1 MLALSVLHL
10 LAGYL
15 IGSIPTA
22 FLVVKRTAGV
32 DIRQSGSGYV
42 GGFNAFTVTRS
53 KSIGYLVG
61 VLDGVKGLV
70 AVFVAGLTG
79 EMVSLQM
86 LALFGAVLGHN
97 YPVWLRFKG
106 GRGLATACGGL
117 LLIGVS
123 YPAIWCTLWI
133 VIYLVRKDI
142 LFANVLS
149 LVLAPMILFLLPEM
163 FARQLMTSS
172 MQPLPYTK
180 YLAVLSLVLLVS
192 HADAVKSILKPNTQ

>member
-1 MLALSVLHL
+1 MLVLSVLHL

-22 FLVVKRTAGV
+22 FLVVRHTAGV
-32 DIRQSGSGYV
+32 DIRQSGSGNV

-61 VLDGVKGLV
+61 VLDGVKGLA

-79 EMVSLQM
+79 ETVSLQM

-123 YPAIWCTLWI
+123 YTAVWCTLWI
-133 VIYLVRKDI
+133 LVYLLRKDI

-149 LVLAPMILFLLPEM
+149 LVLTPIILFLTPEVL
-163 FARQLMTSS
+163 ASQLMTSS
-172 MQPLPYTK
+172 MQPLPYIE

-192 HADAVKSILKPNTQ
+192 HFDVVKSFLKPTIV

>member
-1 MLALSVLHL
+1 MLVLSLLHL

-22 FLVVKRTAGV
+22 FLVVRHTAGV
-32 DIRQSGSGYV
+32 DIRQSGSGNV

-61 VLDGVKGLV
+61 VLDGVKGLAV
-70 AVFVAGLTG
+70 VFVAGLTG
-79 EMVSLQM
+79 ETASLQM

-117 LLIGVS
+117 FLIGVS
-123 YPAIWCTLWI
+123 YTAVWCTLWI
-133 VIYLVRKDI
+133 LVYLLRKDI

-149 LVLAPMILFLLPEM
+149 LVLTPIILFLTPEV
-163 FARQLMTSS
+163 FASQLMTSS
-172 MQPLPYTK
+172 MQPLPYME

-192 HADAVKSILKPNTQ
+192 HLDAVKNFLKPTIV

>member
-1 MLALSVLHL
+1 MLVHSVLDL

-32 DIRQSGSGYV
+32 DIRQSGSGNV
-42 GGFNAFTVTRS
+42 GGFNAFKATSS
-53 KSIGYLVG
+53 KSVGYLVG
-61 VLDGVKGLV
+61 VLDGVKGLA

-79 EMVSLQM
+79 ELVSLQM

-117 LLIGVS
+117 FLIGVS
-123 YPAIWCTLWI
+123 YPAVWCTLW
-133 VIYLVRKDI
+133 VLVYLLRKDI

-149 LVLAPMILFLLPEM
+149 LVLTPIILFLMPEV
-163 FARQLMTSS
+163 FVSRLMTSS
-172 MQPLPYTK
+172 MQPLPYIE
-180 YLAVLSLVLLVS
+180 YLTVLSLVLLVS
-192 HADAVKSILKPNTQ
+192 HVDAVKSFLKPTIE

>member
-32 DIRQSGSGYV
+32 DIRQSGSGNV
-42 GGFNAFTVTRS
+42 GGYNAFTVTRS
-53 KSIGYLVG
+53 KSIGFVVG

-70 AVFVAGLTG
+70 AVFVASLTG

-106 GRGLATACGGL
+106 GRGLATACG
-117 LLIGVS
+117 
-123 YPAIWCTLWI
+123 
-133 VIYLVRKDI
+133 
-142 LFANVLS
+142 
-149 LVLAPMILFLLPEM
+149 
-163 FARQLMTSS
+163 
-172 MQPLPYTK
+172 
-180 YLAVLSLVLLVS
+180 
-192 HADAVKSILKPNTQ
+192 

>member
-1 MLALSVLHL
+1 MLVLSVLPL

-22 FLVVKRTAGV
+22 FLVVRRTAGV
-32 DIRQSGSGYV
+32 DIRQSGSRNV

-61 VLDGVKGLV
+61 VLDGVKGLA

-117 LLIGVS
+117 FLIGVS
-123 YPAIWCTLWI
+123 YTAVWCTLWA
-133 VIYLVRKDI
+133 LVYFLRKDI
-142 LFANVLS
+142 LFANVFS
-149 LVLAPMILFLLPEM
+149 LVLTPIILFLMPEL
-163 FARQLMTSS
+163 FASRLMTSS
-172 MQPLPYTK
+172 MQPLPYIE
-180 YLAVLSLVLLVS
+180 YSAVLSLVLLVS
-192 HADAVKSILKPNTQ
+192 HVDAVKSFLKPTIE

>member
-32 DIRQSGSGYV
+32 DIRQSGSGNV
-42 GGFNAFTVTRS
+42 GGYNAFTVTRS

-61 VLDGVKGLV
+61 VLDGVKGLA
-70 AVFVAGLTG
+70 AVFVAGLFG
-79 EMVSLQM
+79 EMLLLQM

-123 YPAIWCTLWI
+123 YPAVWCTLW
-133 VIYLVRKDI
+133 VLVYLLRKDI

-149 LVLAPMILFLLPEM
+149 LVLTPIILFLTPEV
-163 FARQLMTSS
+163 FASWLMTSS
-172 MQPLPYTK
+172 MQPIPYIE

-192 HADAVKSILKPNTQ
+192 HVDAVKSILKPIIE

>member
-1 MLALSVLHL
+1 MLALSVLYL

-22 FLVVKRTAGV
+22 FLVVKRMSGV
-32 DIRQSGSGYV
+32 DIRQSGSGNV
-42 GGFNAFTVTRS
+42 GGYNAFTVTRS

-123 YPAIWCTLWI
+123 YPALWCTLW
-133 VIYLVRKDI
+133 VLLYLLRKDI

-149 LVLAPMILFLLPEM
+149 LVLTPIILFLTPEV
-163 FARQLMTSS
+163 FASWLMTSS
-172 MQPLPYTK
+172 MQPLPYIE

-192 HADAVKSILKPNTQ
+192 HDDAVKSILKPIIN

>member
-1 MLALSVLHL
+1 MLVLSVLHL

-22 FLVVKRTAGV
+22 FLVVRRTAGV
-32 DIRQSGSGYV
+32 DIRQSGSGNV

-61 VLDGVKGLV
+61 VLDGVKGLA

-117 LLIGVS
+117 FLIGLS
-123 YPAIWCTLWI
+123 YTAVWCMLWFL
-133 VIYLVRKDI
+133 VYLLRKDI
-142 LFANVLS
+142 LFANILSIVLT
-149 LVLAPMILFLLPEM
+149 PIILFLTPEV
-163 FARQLMTSS
+163 FASQLMTSS
-172 MQPLPYTK
+172 MQPLPYIE
-180 YLAVLSLVLLVS
+180 YSAALSLILLLS
-192 HADAVKSILKPNTQ
+192 HFDAVKNFLKPTIA